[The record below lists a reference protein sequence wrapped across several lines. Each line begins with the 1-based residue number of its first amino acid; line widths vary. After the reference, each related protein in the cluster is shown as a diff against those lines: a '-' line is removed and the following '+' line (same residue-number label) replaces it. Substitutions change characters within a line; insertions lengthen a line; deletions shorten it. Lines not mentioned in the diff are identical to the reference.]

1 MFRLPPVKLW
11 RRLSLVMLFAAAVFT
26 LAGTCFIH
34 GNLVIHW
41 SEGGEPNGFAG
52 KWILWGLL
60 LLAFL
65 SMFAHTSLSMK
76 RPGSSLLSSEMA
88 CAFSTGL
95 VMLWTVTDAA
105 LVVYHFYPLEMVPN
119 AALTAVIGS
128 FVLFPVIA
136 YIREK
141 RNLYYSKSA

>member
-41 SEGGEPNGFAG
+41 SASGEPNGFAG

-95 VMLWTVTDAA
+95 VML
-105 LVVYHFYPLEMVPN
+105 
-119 AALTAVIGS
+119 
-128 FVLFPVIA
+128 
-136 YIREK
+136 
-141 RNLYYSKSA
+141 

>member
-11 RRLSLVMLFAAAVFT
+11 RWLSLVMLFAAAVFT
-26 LAGTCFIH
+26 LAGTYFIH

-65 SMFAHTSLSMK
+65 SIFTHTSLSMK
-76 RPGSSLLSSEMA
+76 RPGSSPLSREMA
-88 CAFSTGL
+88 CAFSAWL
-95 VMLWTVTDAA
+95 VMLWTVADAA

-119 AALTAVIGS
+119 AALTIVIGS
-128 FVLFPVIA
+128 FILFPVIA

-141 RNLYYSKSA
+141 HN

>member
-11 RRLSLVMLFAAAVFT
+11 RRLSLVMLVAAAVST

-41 SEGGEPNGFAG
+41 SASGEPNGFAG

-76 RPGSSLLSSEMA
+76 RPGSSPLSREMA
-88 CAFSTGL
+88 CAFSAGL
-95 VMLWTVTDAA
+95 VMLWTMADAA

-128 FVLFPVIA
+128 FVLIPVIA